1 MRVKTRFRILHCL
14 RAPVGG
20 LFRHV
25 CDLATAQS
33 ALGHEVAVVCAAS
46 GDPLTNERL
55 EALSARLALGV
66 HRISMGREIGLG
78 DILATQAVKRLA
90 SSLGV
95 DVLHGHGA
103 KGGAYARLA
112 AHRLAERIGKSSRP
126 IAVYTPHGGSLHYAP
141 DTLKGRVY
149 MALER
154 RLCGWTDAVIF
165 ESKYSFDKFRD
176 QVGLTPSLA
185 RIVPNGVLPAE
196 FTAVTKAEAPS
207 TYLFIGEL
215 RRLKGVDLLLEAFA
229 IVSSRQPATL
239 TIVGAGPDADAFH
252 RQANALGI
260 SDKVNFAGPMPARQ
274 AFALGEVLV
283 MPSRAESFPYIV
295 LEAAAAAVPLI
306 ATRVGG
312 IPEITLGTDTAL
324 IEPENV
330 PALAAA
336 MFDAL
341 EAPEAWKARAHTL
354 QERVRGTFSVGAM
367 TEAVLYTYDAAAQR
381 RVGERKILSA

>member
-33 ALGHEVAVVCAAS
+33 ALGHEVAVVCAAT
-46 GDPLTNERL
+46 GDPLTNDRL
-55 EALSARLALGV
+55 ETLSRNLGLGV
-66 HRISMGREIGLG
+66 HRIAMGREIGLG

-90 SSLGV
+90 GSIGV

-112 AHRLAERIGKSSRP
+112 AHRMAEHGGKHSRP
-126 IAVYTPHGGSLHYAP
+126 LAIYTPHGGSLHYAP
-141 DTLKGRVY
+141 DTLKGRIY

-165 ESKYSFDKFRD
+165 ESRYSFGKFRD
-176 QVGLTPSLA
+176 QVGVMPGLT
-185 RIVPNGVLPAE
+185 RIVPNGVLPSE
-196 FTAVTKAEAPS
+196 FETVAKVEAPS
-207 TYLFIGEL
+207 DYLFIGEL

-229 IVSSRQPATL
+229 AVNSRQPATL
-239 TIVGAGPDADAFH
+239 TIVGAGPDAGAFTQ
-252 RQANALGI
+252 QAMTLGVI
-260 SDKVNFAGPMPARQ
+260 DKVNFAGAMPARQ
-274 AFALGEVLV
+274 AFARGRILV

-306 ATRVGG
+306 ATSVGG
-312 IPEITLGTDTAL
+312 IPEITDGSDTAL

-341 EAPEAWKARAHTL
+341 DAPDAWQARAQGL
-354 QERVRGTFSVGAM
+354 QKRVRDTFSVATM
-367 TEAVLYTYDAAAQR
+367 TESVIDTYDAAAQR